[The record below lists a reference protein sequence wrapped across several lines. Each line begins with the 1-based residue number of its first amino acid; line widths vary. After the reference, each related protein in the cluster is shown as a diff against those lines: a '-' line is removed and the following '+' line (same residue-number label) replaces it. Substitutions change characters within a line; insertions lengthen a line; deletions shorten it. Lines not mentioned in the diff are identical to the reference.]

1 MTAKKTAQK
10 TARNS
15 KPKQTP
21 VQKENIEKT
30 AVSERDATVVSERDA
45 KVDGIICADGNGAY
59 PHALATDALYIVESE
74 DNSLAYP
81 VAVVDIFGKRWYA
94 KAEQV
99 CRKSL

>member
-10 TARNS
+10 TVRNS

-21 VQKENIEKT
+21 VQNENVEK
-30 AVSERDATVVSERDA
+30 TVVSERDA

-74 DNSLAYP
+74 DSSLAYP